1 MPINGEVI
9 ERGINGEVIEREK
22 VYDSIMYL

>member
-1 MPINGEVI
+1 MRINGEVI